1 MVTTGFWP
9 GASKNK
15 RALIGS
21 FKGKIPSRREVSP
34 ANGWCATTP
43 EWQRD
48 VQREDNA
55 TWIRLLLNHDSCFA
69 HVDSFRRK
77 KRTSLSRGWRK
88 QNAGQKVYT
97 KTRICLSFPLLGDPL
112 CPFFFFF
119 FTRKKGPY
127 VFDSLVGGE
136 KGRGRES
143 LNFFLTLG
151 HCYYFLCF
159 SSPSKLQKLRG

>member
-55 TWIRLLLNHDSCFA
+55 TWIRLLLNHDSCFV

-77 KRTSLSRGWRK
+77 KERPSHLDGGNKMQAKRFIPKRAYVCLFRCWEILS
-88 QNAGQKVYT
+88 V
-97 KTRICLSFPLLGDPL
+97 L
-112 CPFFFFF
+112 FFFFF

-143 LNFFLTLG
+143 LNFF
-151 HCYYFLCF
+151 
-159 SSPSKLQKLRG
+159 